1 MHLDCN
7 VFGTNFKLLH
17 KRKII
22 VLEGGS
28 SIIFNKAFDELKF
41 SNSKLLIITNDLN
54 FELFEL
60 VKSV

>member
-1 MHLDCN
+1 MFL
-7 VFGTNFKLLH
+7 VLILLLH

-22 VLEGGS
+22 VLERGS